1 MNFNLFSQISKIVGR
16 QINNI
21 SKKITRLLK
30 LASKPM
36 VYLNTYVRAQVKAM
50 TRPPASKADYV
61 RFGSIYLSKRFLGLS
76 VTGIVAVCT
85 VFSAFVYPWMEGRL
99 WTPTMTLNSGKM
111 AGYTGKAKIENQVGQ
126 LIYLGDVE
134 QGQLT
139 GYALQYDNQGQ
150 LVYEGD
156 FQSGAYEGSGKLY
169 VDGVLRYEGGFA
181 QNLYEGEGRLYD
193 EAGNLIYQGDFLQ
206 GLFEGTGM
214 EYSPETHKMVYQGDF
229 AGGVREGNGVLYE
242 EDGETVAY
250 RGQFAAGVFEGQG
263 SAYVGGVLVYQGNFS
278 QGLYEGEGTLYDEKG
293 SILYQGQFVQGSRQ
307 GAGTVYDQVGSAVY
321 SGEFVD
327 DGVNYMSYLGKGTE
341 EITAAFG
348 APGYQT
354 QAGGY
359 TLLSYLNLGASFLC
373 AHGGDGTLVCRF
385 VLMDANQGFL
395 GITPASTEEELESLL
410 GTRFT
415 TLTGNLTQERIQAVS
430 QLSLSVPEKGRVDK
444 YLMSNYYIK
453 VYYNA
458 QDQIAA
464 VECGGY

>member
-1 MNFNLFSQISKIVGR
+1 M
-16 QINNI
+16 
-21 SKKITRLLK
+21 
-30 LASKPM
+30 
-36 VYLNTYVRAQVKAM
+36 
-50 TRPPASKADYV
+50 
-61 RFGSIYLSKRFLGLS
+61 
-76 VTGIVAVCT
+76 
-85 VFSAFVYPWMEGRL
+85 
-99 WTPTMTLNSGKM
+99 
-111 AGYTGKAKIENQVGQ
+111 
-126 LIYLGDVE
+126 
-134 QGQLT
+134 
-139 GYALQYDNQGQ
+139 
-150 LVYEGD
+150 
-156 FQSGAYEGSGKLY
+156 
-169 VDGVLRYEGGFA
+169 
-181 QNLYEGEGRLYD
+181 
-193 EAGNLIYQGDFLQ
+193 
-206 GLFEGTGM
+206 
-214 EYSPETHKMVYQGDF
+214 
-229 AGGVREGNGVLYE
+229 
-242 EDGETVAY
+242 AY

-263 SAYVGGVLVYQGNFS
+263 SAYEEGVLVYQGNFS
-278 QGLYEGEGTLYDEKG
+278 QGFYEGEGTLYDENG
-293 SILYQGQFVQGSRQ
+293 SVLYQGQFVQGSRQ

-373 AHGGDGTLVCRF
+373 ADGGDGTLVCRF

-395 GITPASTEEELESLL
+395 GITPASTEEELEELL

-415 TLTGNLTQERIQAVS
+415 TLTGNLSQERIQAVS

-464 VECGGY
+464 VEMCIRDRCGTGCGWKAHCRITPGWSFLSIAAMRIPSLSWARAVKSWMTGWKRRMERPGKSFSAAMGKKAGTIPWI